1 MNSLYFA
8 QPQWFHLFWTVA
20 VSLGM
25 MIWLERRAGGDLTQ
39 FMHPLLQ
46 SRLVRAISPTRRYL
60 RIILLGLCGFF
71 LILSLM
77 RPQWGVRFVATP
89 RVGAEIMV
97 CLDVSKSMLAEDVAP
112 SRLER
117 AKVELTDLL
126 TYLSGDQVGL
136 IAFAGRASV
145 LSPLTPDFGFLRL
158 VLDQAGPHS
167 VVRGGTRL
175 EEPIR
180 KAIAGFGDTADISRS
195 ILLITD
201 GEDHDS
207 FPLEAAKEAAERGV
221 RILSIG
227 FGDENGSEIMMSD
240 PKTGARSVL
249 RDGDGKIVISR
260 LDGDLLRE
268 IALLTEGAYIP
279 AGTGV
284 LDLKSIF
291 DTHIASLTRGKMDGR
306 GRTIRNDAFQITLL
320 LGLLCL
326 LGAVVSTIGS
336 RYNPRPLSVMVD
348 ATTASKGTN
357 GRPNRNTV
365 LSLLAF
371 NITTSVIMT
380 LLSLL
385 PGLLVAQQ
393 EDKKPVV
400 IFSDEPEEVLEVE
413 TDPAEAESNQYAEE
427 EEEDA
432 RTLYNQALQKFDT
445 NSWEQATRLF
455 QEARRLAGTDGVA
468 RFNAT
473 YNLGWVDVKKAD
485 DLLETD
491 PAAGLKSLYRAAD
504 WFREAVALREDIDA
518 RHNLE
523 VVLQRAMV
531 LADSLEK
538 KQTGDLLAR
547 ISQNITI
554 QREFLD
560 VVRQEVDLEEVETYT
575 SEQLRGQ
582 LRSLAVQQLEVLSQS
597 QQLTKIAGREVDTL
611 RGKTEK
617 EQTPEDKMRVAQI
630 EGLLHYL
637 HRAQERMGQARR
649 RLRTSQTERA
659 YRRAAI
665 ALAELKRGRDQLL
678 DPVARIDA
686 LLSDGMEL
694 IQQTA
699 AKAANNTGKL
709 SLQTGNKLPAWLT
722 QEYLVESQTSLSER
736 VQELHQGLSAGLT
749 GEAEGTS
756 AAALRQQQLIEN
768 LRLAVPWL
776 GTAGEKFSQALAKL
790 EHPQFEEAFGLQN
803 EGITALAAAREIF
816 LDLRQLVEL
825 VYQDQLRIQRHL
837 DPSTAES
844 TTLAALHRP
853 GGNSAIDRSS
863 RKRKYLRQIAE
874 YFPLVS
880 EFQQK
885 NLERTEQLAKLIQLA
900 LKELKM
906 VQQQLEAQ
914 SAQQPQPGSQPGRSL
929 PQQNQPAQAPEQA
942 EQMAAQ
948 EERLQEAEKL
958 RKQALTEFSYNQKIL
973 TGLMTK
979 TGKNAL
985 STAVLKPLRFS
996 VKDSIKTIEKIRR
1009 LFFSLVE
1016 HLRETTEKQVELG
1029 DETQNAV
1036 TLAKTATDAETAA
1049 RMGPLSS
1056 RQATLSTA
1064 AGAIAEALA
1073 KESQQLA
1080 QQPMPSQGSSG
1091 DPGQMVEKYLQAGQ
1105 LVGEATVKM
1114 YGVASMMAEEKIP
1127 LEEIGPQQNAASEDL
1142 IRALA
1147 LLQPPQQESQQDQ
1160 QQERKKSQEQ
1170 EQQKANEPQQQDA
1183 DQRSDGN
1190 MNQMLQGVRDREAQ
1204 RRQDQQERQKQSAGY
1219 QPVEKD
1225 W

>member
-8 QPQWFHLFWTVA
+8 QPQWFHLFWAVV

-46 SRLVRAISPTRRYL
+46 SRLVRAISPTRKYL

-77 RPQWGVRFVATP
+77 RPQWGVRFVVTP

-112 SRLER
+112 SRLGR

-249 RDGDGKIVISR
+249 RDGDGKIITSR

-320 LGLLCL
+320 LGLLSL

-336 RYNPRPLSVMVD
+336 RHNPRPLSVMPD
-348 ATTASKGTN
+348 ATTTSKDTN

-380 LLSLL
+380 LLSLP

-393 EDKKPVV
+393 ENKKPVV

-413 TDPAEAESNQYAEE
+413 TDPAEAESDQYAEE

-432 RTLYNQALQKFDT
+432 RTLYNQALQKFDA

-455 QEARRLAGTDGVA
+455 QETRRLAGTDGIA
-468 RFNAT
+468 RFSAT

-491 PAAGLKSLYRAAD
+491 PATALKSLYRAAD

-597 QQLTKIAGREVDTL
+597 QQLTKTAGREVDAL
-611 RGKTEK
+611 RGKTES

-649 RLRTSQTERA
+649 RLRTSQIERA

-686 LLSDGMEL
+686 LLSDGTEL

-709 SLQTGNKLPAWLT
+709 SLQTRNKLPAWLT
-722 QEYLVESQTSLSER
+722 QEYLVESQISLSER

-749 GEAEGTS
+749 GEAEETS
-756 AAALRQQQLIEN
+756 AAAAPRQRQLIEN
-768 LRLAVPWL
+768 LRLAVPRL

-790 EHPQFEEAFGLQN
+790 DHPQFEEAFGLQN
-803 EGITALAAAREIF
+803 EGIAALAAAREIF

-863 RKRKYLRQIAE
+863 RKGKYLRQIAE

-885 NLERTEQLAKLIQLA
+885 NLERTERLAKLIQLA
-900 LKELKM
+900 LKGLKM

-914 SAQQPQPGSQPGRSL
+914 SAQQNQPGSQSGNSL

-948 EERLQEAEKL
+948 EERLREAEKL

-973 TGLMTK
+973 TGLMTEA
-979 TGKNAL
+979 GKNAL
-985 STAVLKPLRFS
+985 SPAVLKPLRFS
-996 VKDSIKTIEKIRR
+996 VKDSIKTIEQIRR
-1009 LFFSLVE
+1009 LFFSLIE
-1016 HLRETTEKQVELG
+1016 HLRETTGKQVELG

-1056 RQATLSTA
+1056 RQATLSTI

-1080 QQPMPSQGSSG
+1080 QQPMPNQDSSG

-1147 LLQPPQQESQQDQ
+1147 LLQPPQQEP
-1160 QQERKKSQEQ
+1160 QQEQKKSPEQ
-1170 EQQKANEPQQQDA
+1170 EQANEPQQQDA
-1183 DQRSDGN
+1183 DQRSDGD

-1204 RRQDQQERQKQSAGY
+1204 RRQDQQDRQKQGAGY